1 MKQNQNS
8 DYHSLQFTLK
18 VIVKGLFIFTL
29 CGLVFSLIQ
38 PVENLGKIS
47 AYNLIFPGRKRL
59 PYGER
64 PDLAYNL
71 SINTLTAMFASHE
84 INAASK
90 PENEFRV
97 LVIGDSSVWGYLLH
111 PEDTLSEQ
119 LNQMQMTMANGKIV
133 HVYNLGY
140 PTLSATKD
148 LLLLDAAAAYKPD
161 LIIWLVTLESLAWE
175 KQFASPIVQAN
186 YNTVSSLFTAHEIPL
201 PDINV
206 SQYEKSWWDETIIG
220 QRRNLADIFRLQ
232 FYGILWSATQID
244 QAYPEAYDPPQQDLA
259 ADDSYY
265 KLSGKMLPVDIAIP
279 VLQAGIEE
287 VGSDKVLIVNE
298 PIFISSGLNSDIRYN
313 FFYPRWAYDSYR
325 DLMDNSSWSFL
336 DAWDIVPSSEFT
348 NSAIHLSPKGTGILA
363 EVIASRIRAEVN
375 TRLEH

>member
-8 DYHSLQFTLK
+8 DYPSLQFTLK
-18 VIVKGLFIFTL
+18 VIVKGLFFFTL
-29 CGLVFSLIQ
+29 CGLIFSLVQ
-38 PVENLGKIS
+38 PVEKLGKIS
-47 AYNLIFPGRKRL
+47 AYNYIFPGRKRL

-90 PENEFRV
+90 AENEFRV

-148 LLLLDAAAAYKPD
+148 LLLLDTAAAYQPD
-161 LIIWLVTLESLAWE
+161 LIIWLVTLESLVWE

-186 YNTVSSLFTAHEIPL
+186 YNTVNSLFTAHEIPL

-232 FYGILWSATQID
+232 LYGILWSATQID

-265 KLSGKMLPVDIAIP
+265 KLSGTMLPVDIAIP

-363 EVIASRIRAEVN
+363 EVIALRIGAEVN
-375 TRLEH
+375 ARLEH